1 MDAKGRQNQ
10 DSQVL
15 VSRYVLHQMI
25 SVISV
30 QVIELVRG
38 GKRETSE
45 KSVEHMLG
53 DELKE
58 LDLSLHKLSAYRFEF
73 D

>member
-38 GKRETSE
+38 GIRGASE

-53 DELKE
+53 GKLKE
-58 LDLSLHKLSAYRFEF
+58 LDLSLHTLSACRFEF

>member
-38 GKRETSE
+38 GKRGTSE

-58 LDLSLHKLSAYRFEF
+58 LDLSLHKLSAYRFGV
-73 D
+73 